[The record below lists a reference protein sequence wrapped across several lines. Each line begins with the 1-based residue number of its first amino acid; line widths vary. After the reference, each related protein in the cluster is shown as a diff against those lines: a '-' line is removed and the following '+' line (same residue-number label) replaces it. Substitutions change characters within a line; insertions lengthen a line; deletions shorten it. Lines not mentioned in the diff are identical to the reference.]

1 MKSQTRHCEFNLILE
16 PLSGGV
22 LQAVG
27 SEMLRRKINPENS
40 VGQYS
45 HGRRRICKNKEAFQ
59 V

>member
-45 HGRRRICKNKEAFQ
+45 HGR
-59 V
+59 